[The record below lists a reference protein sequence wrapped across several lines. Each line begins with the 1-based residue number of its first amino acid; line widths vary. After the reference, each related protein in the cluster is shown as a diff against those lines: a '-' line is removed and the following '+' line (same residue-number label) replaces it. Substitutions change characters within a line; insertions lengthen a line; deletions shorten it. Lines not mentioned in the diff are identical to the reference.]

1 MQSNNGGNLATQP
14 RQRAQIKVP
23 TMRKPPAMQIMT
35 MDDVG
40 PLLPGGQEVPCV
52 WKVEILFPRI

>member
-14 RQRAQIKVP
+14 RQCAQIKVP
-23 TMRKPPAMQIMT
+23 TMRKPPAMKIMT

-40 PLLPGGQEVPCV
+40 PPLPRSQEMPCV
-52 WKVEILFPRI
+52 WKVEILLSRI